1 MGSYSGI
8 QPVPVAGGSPK
19 LGFWLHAHGVDQMKG
34 WFHRVVLRR
43 RGLAVVVMG
52 VSFFGFGVGTLNLFM
67 LLKANAELIAVYGW
81 QSLMDGGLQQF
92 IELLPTGYLSLACYL
107 VFKACEFALVRQ
119 LAESP
124 PA

>member
-1 MGSYSGI
+1 
-8 QPVPVAGGSPK
+8 
-19 LGFWLHAHGVDQMKG
+19 MKG

-43 RGLAVVVMG
+43 RGLAFVVMG

-92 IELLPTGYLSLACYL
+92 IELLLTGYLSLACYL